1 MTARLVVV
9 NLQSERKRHKPL
21 PVYRL
26 SNKQCL
32 QGGKVA
38 NVKRKLEEMAQI
50 SEEVDVFNLHS
61 LINTRGVV
69 WVQKKIDELNKQL
82 KEGNDD

>member
-1 MTARLVVV
+1 
-9 NLQSERKRHKPL
+9 
-21 PVYRL
+21 
-26 SNKQCL
+26 L

>member
-1 MTARLVVV
+1 MVK
-9 NLQSERKRHKPL
+9 N
-21 PVYRL
+21 RL

-38 NVKRKLEEMAQI
+38 NVKRKLEEIQQV
-50 SEEVDVFNLHS
+50 SEEVDNFNLIS

-69 WVQKKIDELNKQL
+69 WVQEKIDELNKQL
-82 KEGNDD
+82 KEGNDE

>member
-1 MTARLVVV
+1 M
-9 NLQSERKRHKPL
+9 
-21 PVYRL
+21 
-26 SNKQCL
+26 
-32 QGGKVA
+32 A

-50 SEEVDVFNLHS
+50 SEEVDAFNLHR

-82 KEGNDD
+82 KGGNDD

>member
-1 MTARLVVV
+1 M
-9 NLQSERKRHKPL
+9 
-21 PVYRL
+21 
-26 SNKQCL
+26 
-32 QGGKVA
+32 A

-69 WVQKKIDELNKQL
+69 WVQKKINELKNEL
-82 KEGNDD
+82 KKLRHDLHDSEMDSSELKSVIVNYW

>member
-1 MTARLVVV
+1 MESSLYW
-9 NLQSERKRHKPL
+9 KRHKPL

-69 WVQKKIDELNKQL
+69 WVQEKIDELNKQL